1 MGTRS
6 QFVAARRSDSRS
18 VSARTPNTRKFSE
31 TETALTLTLSQ
42 RERGLWT
49 LQIKFNY
56 ASFVSYFAAKTC
68 SMSSPYTKDDFGTN
82 PLMFYYEVTQAC
94 DLVCKHCRASA
105 QEKAAEDELPTELS
119 LRLIDQVASFPRKP
133 NIVFTGGDPLKRADI
148 FTLIRYAVQK
158 ELSVALTPSAT
169 PLATWQ
175 AFEQAKTAGVQA
187 FGISLDGHTAN
198 IHDSF
203 RGFEG
208 SFDKTTEMLE
218 NAKSLQIPVQVNT
231 SITRRNVA
239 YIDEMAE
246 HLSRFDGVMMWSLF
260 FLVPVGRGI
269 EEERISAEEY
279 ERVFA
284 KLWHHANEKPFAIK
298 TTEAPHYRRFVL
310 REGGN
315 PLGKTDKARSN
326 DGIRHRAPLGITDG
340 RGIMFVSHNGSIYPA
355 GFLPLECGRFP
366 QDSVVETYQFHPTFK
381 ALQNPDNY
389 KGICGRCEYRYV
401 CGGSRARAF
410 AITGNP
416 LEAEPDCCYQVG
428 QDPIYREE

>member
-1 MGTRS
+1 M
-6 QFVAARRSDSRS
+6 Q
-18 VSARTPNTRKFSE
+18 
-31 TETALTLTLSQ
+31 Q
-42 RERGLWT
+42 
-49 LQIKFNY
+49 
-56 ASFVSYFAAKTC
+56 
-68 SMSSPYTKDDFGTN
+68 PYSIDDFGTN

-105 QEKAAEDELPTELS
+105 QENAAADELSTKLS
-119 LRLIDQVASFPRKP
+119 LQLINQIAAFPRKP
-133 NIVFTGGDPLKRADI
+133 HIVFTGGDPLKRADI
-148 FTLIRYAVQK
+148 FALIRYAVEK

-169 PLATWQ
+169 PLAARQ
-175 AFEQAKTAGVQA
+175 AFEQAKDAGVQA
-187 FGISLDGHTAN
+187 FGISLDAPTAEV
-198 IHDSF
+198 HDAF

-218 NAKSLQIPVQVNT
+218 TAKSLQIPVQVNT

-246 HLSRFDGVMMWSLF
+246 YLAQFGGVMMWSVF

-269 EEERISAEEY
+269 EEERITAEEY
-279 ERVFA
+279 EAVFA
-284 KLWHHANEKPFAIK
+284 KLWHHAQQKPFAVK

-310 REGGN
+310 RQGGN
-315 PLGKTDKARSN
+315 PLDVPRPFRLGKENNSPPVEGCPTGRGGQSMLAKV
-326 DGIRHRAPLGITDG
+326 RHRAPLGITDG
-340 RGIMFVSHNGSIYPA
+340 RGIMFVSHNGLIYPA

-366 QDSVVETYQFHPTFK
+366 QDSVVETYQHHPTFK

-389 KGICGRCEYRYV
+389 KGICGVCEYRYV

-410 AITGNP
+410 AVTGDP

-428 QDPIYREE
+428 QDPIYRGN